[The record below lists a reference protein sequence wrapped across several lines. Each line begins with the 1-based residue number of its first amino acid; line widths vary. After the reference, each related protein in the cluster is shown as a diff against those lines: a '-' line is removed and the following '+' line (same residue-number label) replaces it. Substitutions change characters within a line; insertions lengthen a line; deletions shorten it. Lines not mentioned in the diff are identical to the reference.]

1 MKLQTIA
8 SVCEC
13 SRSSVKRAL
22 TVLRD
27 RGFIDIKGGAQK
39 LHGKGHRQTC
49 NRYYLLDTRQSQG
62 QIGVISTPICAFY
75 HGSLGGSSIVSVQ
88 PCPLFS
94 YSGAKLGQDMRKPET
109 YRNEIK
115 SYIIRTGM
123 TMTEVVD
130 YLSDEYGWS
139 RSVPNL
145 SGKLKRGSLRYGEA
159 VELADALGYDIVWEK
174 R

>member
-1 MKLQTIA
+1 MVRRLSQ
-8 SVCEC
+8 
-13 SRSSVKRAL
+13 
-22 TVLRD
+22 
-27 RGFIDIKGGAQK
+27 AQ
-39 LHGKGHRQTC
+39 
-49 NRYYLLDTRQSQG
+49 
-62 QIGVISTPICAFY
+62 IEAISAPICAFY
-75 HGSLGGSSIVSVQ
+75 RRLLGEFSIVSAQ

-94 YSGAKLGQDMRKPET
+94 DSGSKLGQDMRKPET

-115 SYIIRTGM
+115 SYIVRTGM

-145 SGKLKRGSLRYGEA
+145 SSKLKRDSLRYGEA
-159 VELADALGYDIVWEK
+159 VELADALGYDIAWEK